1 MIKNNS
7 LNREEWDDRLFA
19 FWQNEPLDEKEGEDI
34 RYWLQ
39 ENESHCCHYRQLQK
53 SYLRQCWIILGNFI
67 DLIQKLFP
75 NGFLD
80 TASFCH

>member
-53 SYLRQCWIILGNFI
+53 SY
-67 DLIQKLFP
+67 
-75 NGFLD
+75 
-80 TASFCH
+80 

>member
-53 SYLRQCWIILGNFI
+53 S
-67 DLIQKLFP
+67 
-75 NGFLD
+75 
-80 TASFCH
+80 

>member
-34 RYWLQ
+34 RGIGMY
-39 ENESHCCHYRQLQK
+39 CCFL
-53 SYLRQCWIILGNFI
+53 SYG
-67 DLIQKLFP
+67 
-75 NGFLD
+75 GF
-80 TASFCH
+80 

>member
-7 LNREEWDDRLFA
+7 LNREEWDDHLFA

-53 SYLRQCWIILGNFI
+53 SYLRQCWIIYEP
-67 DLIQKLFP
+67 LIYRSSP
-75 NGFLD
+75 IS
-80 TASFCH
+80 A